1 MSVGEN
7 IKKRREALNLSQRDL
22 AEQVGIAQPFLCQV
36 ERGTKN
42 PSLQVA
48 AEIAKVLECDL
59 KELVE

>member
-1 MSVGEN
+1 LSVGEN

-22 AEQVGIAQPFLCQV
+22 AAQVGIAQPFLCQV

-48 AEIAKVLECDL
+48 AEISKVLECALQDL
-59 KELVE
+59 LQ